1 MKRKPLLDL
10 LRHYSSSFPEEMEFK
25 ARMLAFVEAHEEC
38 FERSLE
44 IGHVTA
50 SCWLLNRE
58 GSKALLLHHAKLGR
72 WFQLGG
78 HAVGH
83 PDVLEVAVKEARE
96 ESGIEEIRPISSKIF
111 DLDIHLI
118 PENSKEK
125 AHLHYD
131 VRFLLQVGSD
141 EEVKSNRESKQL
153 LWIGKD
159 PKESPTDNPSILR
172 MMTKWGR
179 LT

>member
-1 MKRKPLLDL
+1 
-10 LRHYSSSFPEEMEFK
+10 
-25 ARMLAFVEAHEEC
+25 MLAFVEVHEDC

-50 SCWLLNRE
+50 SCWLLNRD
-58 GSKALLLHHAKLGR
+58 GSKALLLHHAKLDR

-78 HAVGH
+78 HADGH
-83 PDVLEVAVKEARE
+83 PNVLEVALKEAQE
-96 ESGIEEIRPISSKIF
+96 ESGIQQIQPVSSEIF

-118 PENSKEK
+118 PANPKEK
-125 AHLHYD
+125 AHFHYD
-131 VRFLLQVGSD
+131 VRFLLQVVSD

-153 LWIGKD
+153 LWIGKEL
-159 PKESPTDNPSILR
+159 KESPTDNPSILR

-179 LT
+179 LI